1 MSGISFVTMF
11 GRVLAASLVVSSLV
25 SPASA
30 VPGVCHIVDVQL
42 QPQARTDL
50 RPARSMAP
58 QIVVWVEDTQGNFIE
73 TVFIT
78 QAVGTYGLGNRPG
91 RYDFNSAPM
100 WPYGRRTTTFPVWAT
115 KKPERFDSI
124 VFQDGNESNLSHAFD
139 ESSREA
145 HFCRP
150 MTPNPA
156 NPKDSAHYDALTCAS
171 PNAVFT
177 DKGTRDASIQS
188 KYPPRQDM
196 TRVPGTDA
204 ASVDTFRDMNPYDAI
219 SHATPPVGQLATIG
233 WPLPFDLSAGDYVV
247 FVEVSTEYDHN
258 ATYSEAARPSPTVT
272 FSDYGEPYRGQPS
285 VVYRVPF
292 TIADE
297 TRLAQTDTYAG
308 YGDPEG
314 DDGVLRA
321 PDSTISTNVVGS
333 GVGRLALVTD
343 AEGQFR
349 VRVRSRVEL
358 DVIVPNKPSQLATT
372 TLTSRTAT
380 ISFVAPGDDAVMGTV
395 RTYEIRFRAGDTQF
409 TLDNFD
415 APDTTVVPPAG
426 VPVPAGELQT
436 IEVPGLL
443 PETEYTV
450 GIRAIDDC
458 KNASDIASITFTTP
472 PRFVGEVD
480 ACFVATAAYGSA
492 LANDVAALRH
502 LRDSVLRR
510 TVLGELFVE
519 SYYTF
524 GPPVAGFVGESELL
538 RATARS
544 ALQPLVNFVK
554 R

>member
-1 MSGISFVTMF
+1 MF
-11 GRVLAASLVVSSLV
+11 GRTLVASSLV
-25 SPASA
+25 IGLLSPAVA
-30 VPGVCHIVDVQL
+30 APGVCHIVDVQM
-42 QPQARTDL
+42 QPEARTDL
-50 RPARSMAP
+50 RPARNQPP
-58 QIVVWVEDTQGNFIE
+58 QIVVWVEDAQGNFID

-91 RYDFNSAPM
+91 RYDFNSAPN

-124 VFQDGNESNLSHAFD
+124 MFQDGNENNLSHAFD
-139 ESSREA
+139 ESSREQ

-150 MTPNPA
+150 MTPDPNSV
-156 NPKDSAHYDALTCAS
+156 KDAPHYDAMTCAS

-177 DKGTRDASIQS
+177 DKGRREPSIES

-196 TRVPGTDA
+196 TRSPGADS
-204 ASVDTFRDMNPYDAI
+204 ASVDTYRDMNPYDAI
-219 SHATPPVGQLATIG
+219 SQATPPVGQLATIG
-233 WPLPFDLSAGDYVV
+233 WPLPFELSTGDYVL
-247 FVEVSTEYDHN
+247 FVEASTEYDHN
-258 ATYSEAARPSPTVT
+258 ATYSEAARPSPNVT

-297 TRLAQTDTYAG
+297 PKVAETSTYAG

-314 DDGVLRA
+314 DNGDLHP
-321 PDSTISTNVVGS
+321 PDNTITTNVLGS

-343 AEGQFR
+343 ADGTFR

-358 DVIVPNKPSQLATT
+358 DVVVPNMPTQLAVTA
-372 TLTSRTAT
+372 LSSRTASV
-380 ISFVAPGDDAVMGTV
+380 SFVAPGDDAVMGTV
-395 RTYEIRFRAGDTQF
+395 RTYEIRYRTGDEPF
-409 TLDNFD
+409 TPENFD
-415 APDTTVVPPAG
+415 AADTTTVPMSI
-426 VPVPAGELQT
+426 VPVPAGELQELE
-436 IEVPGLL
+436 IPGLL
-443 PETEYTV
+443 PETKYTV

-458 KNASDIASITFTTP
+458 KNAGAIASLALTTP

-480 ACFVATAAYGSA
+480 ACFVATAAYGSV
-492 LANDVAALRH
+492 LANDVAMLRSV
-502 LRDSVLRR
+502 RDSVLRK

-524 GPPVAGFVGESELL
+524 GPPLAGVIGESELL

-544 ALQPLVNFVK
+544 ALQPIVSFV
-554 R
+554 RGRR